1 MKEILMTV
9 CGRGGSKGV
18 PGKNVRPF
26 LGVPLIALT
35 LYDAVLAFEGFSGV
49 SKTLL
54 VDSDSQEI
62 LDVARNAFPQVLC
75 HRRKSALAQDSTPKL
90 SAISDALRFAEE
102 ETGQVFD
109 FIIDLDITSP
119 LRTAQDVEDVLAAL
133 EREPN
138 LDVVFSVVP
147 ARRNPYFNMVE
158 EVGLNRVVRCK
169 EGHFVT
175 RQEAPAVYDM
185 NASIYAYRR
194 DVFLRGPLSPL
205 DLDGGIHVMKDY
217 GILDIDSEEDWELM
231 ELLYGHHARKP
242 GDGYLKA
249 KLDAS
254 RVTPRVS
261 GRG

>member
-1 MKEILMTV
+1 MKEILVTI

-35 LYDAVLAFEGFSGV
+35 LYDAMQAFEGHIGV
-49 SKTLL
+49 RKTLL

-62 LDVARNAFPQVLC
+62 LEVARRVCPQALC
-75 HRRKSALAQDSTPKL
+75 HRRDPVLAQDSTPKL
-90 SAISDALRFAEE
+90 SAISDAVSFAEKD
-102 ETGQVFD
+102 TGKAFD

-119 LRTAQDVEDVLAAL
+119 LRTEKDVEEALAAL
-133 EREPN
+133 EADPN
-138 LDVVFSVVP
+138 LEVVFSVVP

-158 EVGLNRVVRCK
+158 RVEQGLVARCK
-169 EGHFVT
+169 EGRFVT

-194 DVFLRGPLSPL
+194 EVFLREPVSPL
-205 DLDGGIHVMKDY
+205 DLDSGIHVMRDY

-231 ELLYGHHARKP
+231 ELLYDHHARKS
-242 GDGYLKA
+242 GEGYLQA
-249 KLDAS
+249 KLNAFRADS
-254 RVTPRVS
+254 RVS
-261 GRG
+261 GRN